1 MRLIS
6 RLAAIAVGAM
16 ALLTSCGST
25 KNFVYF
31 QDTTAGTTERIADQ
45 DKIKVR
51 PGDQVNILVNSR
63 DPELARLF
71 TKSTSGNGGASG
83 YNSQSNLMGYT
94 VNDQGFIE
102 FPILGPLEVNGM
114 TREQIEV
121 FIQQELRSKNL
132 VKDAVVT
139 VEFRNLAVTVLG
151 AVSSPGVYD
160 LKRDNPTILE
170 VIAQAGNL
178 TPNGL
183 RENVK
188 VFRKTGNEEKTYIVD
203 LTSAQNTFASPVY
216 YMQQG
221 DIVYVEPNKKAARES
236 TANGNTPYTYGFWM
250 SLISFAL
257 AIGAIVIK

>member
-1 MRLIS
+1 MRLFS
-6 RLAAIAVGAM
+6 RIALIATSTL
-16 ALLTSCGST
+16 ALLCSCST
-25 KNFVYF
+25 PKNFVYF
-31 QDTTAGTTERIADQ
+31 QDTAAGTTERIAEQ

-51 PGDQVNILVNSR
+51 PGDQVSIQVNSR
-63 DPELARLF
+63 DAALTSLFNKSIQNLSASSSSQANLA
-71 TKSTSGNGGASG
+71 
-83 YNSQSNLMGYT
+83 GYT
-94 VNDQGFIE
+94 VNDQGYIE

-114 TREQIEV
+114 TREEIEV
-121 FIQQELRSKNL
+121 YIQNELRSRNL

-151 AVSSPGVYD
+151 AVGSQGVYK
-160 LKRDNPTILE
+160 LTRDNPTILE
-170 VIAQAGNL
+170 VIAQAGGL

-203 LTSAQNTFASPVY
+203 FTSAQNVFSSPVY

-221 DIVYVEPNKKAARES
+221 DIVYVEPNKKEARES
-236 TANGNTPYTYGFWM
+236 TTNGNTVYTYGFWM

-257 AIGAIVIK
+257 SIGAIVIK